1 MFHAKTKHID
11 IKHHFI
17 RDIVAQGQ
25 VFMRK
30 IHTDDNPVDMLTKL
44 LSVTKFNYC
53 LYLVGICGT

>member
-11 IKHHFI
+11 IKHYFI
-17 RDIVAQGQ
+17 RDIVAQGH